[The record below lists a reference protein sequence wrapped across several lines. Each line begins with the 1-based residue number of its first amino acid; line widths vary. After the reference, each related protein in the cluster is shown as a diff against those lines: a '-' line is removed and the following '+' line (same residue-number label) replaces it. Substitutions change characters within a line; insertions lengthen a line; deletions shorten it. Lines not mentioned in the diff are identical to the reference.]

1 MSNNGARLTARER
14 LTLRLLQVAPWLAF
28 LLLALPA
35 PVYFFLRY
43 LAAEEAPG
51 EWLLVAMTTLGI
63 GAVAG
68 LVVAA
73 LIITYRVF
81 WMRRLR
87 ERLSADGV
95 TASELPYFTRELTA
109 EERRALKEIERQHPA
124 LAEAYRDTLAAR
136 LTATRLLAR
145 VNREAE
151 TVERRLTT
159 ASAPAQSAERATLE
173 TELRA
178 DRERLARVASETRER
193 QSRAETRLRAIEAAA
208 ARGASLQE
216 TRTALDRLE
225 LNDAFN
231 ARALEEARLEAE
243 AHAEIERELRAAARP
258 RELEDG
264 GTRGQTM

>member
-1 MSNNGARLTARER
+1 MSRNDATLTGGER

-35 PVYFFLRY
+35 PAYFFLRY

-51 EWLLVAMTTLGI
+51 EWLLVAMTTLGL
-63 GAVAG
+63 GALAG
-68 LVVAA
+68 LFVAA
-73 LIITYRVF
+73 LIVVYRVF

-95 TASELPYFTRELTA
+95 TSAELRYFTRELTGA
-109 EERRALKEIERQHPA
+109 ERRALREIEQQHPA

-145 VNREAE
+145 VGREAE
-151 TVERRLTT
+151 TVGRRLGET
-159 ASAPAQSAERATLE
+159 SSAQSAERATLE
-173 TELRA
+173 AELRA
-178 DRERLARVASETRER
+178 DRERLARVAEETRAR
-193 QSRAETRLRAIEAAA
+193 AARAETRLRAIEAAA

-216 TRTALDRLE
+216 TSIALERLE
-225 LNDAFN
+225 LNDAHN
-231 ARALEEARLEAE
+231 ARALEDARLEAE
-243 AHAEIERELRAAARP
+243 AHAEIDKELREARH

-264 GTRGQTM
+264 TRGRTS

>member
-1 MSNNGARLTARER
+1 MSRNDARLTARER
-14 LTLRLLQVAPWLAF
+14 ATLRLLQVAPWLAF

-51 EWLLVAMTTLGI
+51 EWLLVAMTTFGI

-73 LIITYRVF
+73 LIVTYRVF

-95 TASELPYFTRELTA
+95 TSAELHYFTRELTR
-109 EERRALKEIERQHPA
+109 EERRALREIEQQHPA
-124 LAEAYRDTLAAR
+124 LAEAYRDTLASR

-145 VNREAE
+145 VSREAE
-151 TVERRLTT
+151 TVERRLANT
-159 ASAPAQSAERATLE
+159 ATMPSGERATLE
-173 TELRA
+173 ADLLA
-178 DRERLARVASETRER
+178 DRERLARVAAETRER
-193 QSRAETRLRAIEAAA
+193 QARTETRLRAIEASA

-216 TRTALDRLE
+216 TSIALERLE
-225 LNDAFN
+225 LAEAYN
-231 ARALEEARLEAE
+231 ARTLEEARLEAE
-243 AHAEIERELRAAARP
+243 ARAEVNRELREACP

-264 GTRGQTM
+264 GTRGQTL

>member
-1 MSNNGARLTARER
+1 MSRNEAGLTAGER
-14 LTLRLLQVAPWLAF
+14 ATLRLLQVAPWLAF
-28 LLLALPA
+28 LLLAVPA

-51 EWLLVAMTTLGI
+51 EWLLVAMTTLGV
-63 GAVAG
+63 GALAG
-68 LVVAA
+68 LLVAA
-73 LIITYRVF
+73 LIVVYRVF

-95 TASELPYFTRELTA
+95 TSAELRHFTRELTS
-109 EERRALKEIERQHPA
+109 EERRALREIEQQHPA

-151 TVERRLTT
+151 AVGRKLD
-159 ASAPAQSAERATLE
+159 APSPVRSAERATLE
-173 TELRA
+173 AELRA
-178 DRERLARVASETRER
+178 DRERLARVAEEARAR
-193 QSRAETRLRAIEAAA
+193 QAQAETRLRAIEAAA

-216 TRTALDRLE
+216 TRVALERLE

-243 AHAEIERELRAAARP
+243 ARAEVERELRATTP
-258 RELEDG
+258 RELEEG
-264 GTRGQTM
+264 GRGQTL

>member
-1 MSNNGARLTARER
+1 MMSRNGARLTAGER
-14 LTLRLLQVAPWLAF
+14 ATLRLLQVAPWLAF

-73 LIITYRVF
+73 LIVVYRVF

-95 TASELPYFTRELTA
+95 TSAELRYFTRELTR
-109 EERRALKEIERQHPA
+109 EERRALREIEQQRPA
-124 LAEAYRDTLAAR
+124 LAEAYRDTLASR

-145 VNREAE
+145 VSREAE
-151 TVERRLTT
+151 TVERRLTD
-159 ASAPAQSAERATLE
+159 AARAQSAERATLE

-178 DRERLARVASETRER
+178 DRERLARVAKETRAR
-193 QSRAETRLRAIEAAA
+193 QAQAETRLRAIEAAA
-208 ARGASLQE
+208 ARGASLEE
-216 TRTALDRLE
+216 TGIALERLE
-225 LNDAFN
+225 LADAYN
-231 ARALEEARLEAE
+231 ARALEDARLEAE
-243 AHAEIERELRAAARP
+243 ARAEVERELREARP
-258 RELEDG
+258 RELEEG
-264 GTRGQTM
+264 GRGQTM

>member
-1 MSNNGARLTARER
+1 MSRNDARLTAGER

-51 EWLLVAMTTLGI
+51 EWLLVAMTTFGV

-68 LVVAA
+68 LFVAA
-73 LIITYRVF
+73 LIVTYRII

-95 TASELPYFTRELTA
+95 TSAELRYFTRELTRA
-109 EERRALKEIERQHPA
+109 ERRALGEIERQHPA

-145 VNREAE
+145 TGREAE
-151 TVERRLTT
+151 RVERRMADT
-159 ASAPAQSAERATLE
+159 ARVESAERPRLE
-173 TELRA
+173 AELRG
-178 DRERLARVASETRER
+178 DRERLARVAEEARAREA
-193 QSRAETRLRAIEAAA
+193 QAETRLRAIEAAA

-216 TRTALDRLE
+216 TGIALERLE
-225 LNDAFN
+225 LADAYN
-231 ARALEEARLEAE
+231 ARALEEARHEAE
-243 AHAEIERELRAAARP
+243 ARAEVERELREARP

-264 GTRGQTM
+264 GRGQAL

>member
-1 MSNNGARLTARER
+1 MSRNDAKLTGGER

-28 LLLALPA
+28 LLLAVPA

-43 LAAEEAPG
+43 LAADEAPG

-68 LVVAA
+68 AFAAA
-73 LIITYRVF
+73 LIVAYRLF

-95 TASELPYFTRELTA
+95 TAAELRYFHRELTR
-109 EERRALKEIERQHPA
+109 EERRALREIEQQHPA

-151 TVERRLTT
+151 TVGRRLTE
-159 ASAPAQSAERATLE
+159 AAPVQSAERATLE
-173 TELRA
+173 SELRA
-178 DRERLARVASETRER
+178 DRERLARVAEETRAR
-193 QSRAETRLRAIEAAA
+193 QAQAETRLRAIEAAA

-216 TRTALDRLE
+216 TSIALERLE
-225 LNDAFN
+225 LTDAHN
-231 ARALEEARLEAE
+231 ARALEDARLEAE
-243 AHAEIERELRAAARP
+243 ARAEIDKELREARRP
-258 RELEDG
+258 RELEG
-264 GTRGQTM
+264 GERGQTL